1 MTAPSPQ
8 RGARQP
14 ASHTYAAL
22 TAQPDALTATPLAT
36 PHHTAPLLR
45 WTALANET
53 SEMMLAAAQVIS
65 HRTGR
70 VAAAGAAPSAEDLDE
85 FSLMT
90 QEKFEAAAESSWSVA
105 THCLQLNQQLWT
117 QLFTQMQAGMRAM
130 ISAATSADIAESM
143 THHATLIAAM
153 APSPDAHA
161 QLSNAAADLARV
173 ALEPIHAR
181 ATANAERLGRH
192 KATDAGS

>member
-1 MTAPSPQ
+1 MTTPSPQ
-8 RGARQP
+8 HSSRQP
-14 ASHTYAAL
+14 AARAHAAL
-22 TAQPDALTATPLAT
+22 AAQPGALAASDHPD
-36 PHHTAPLLR
+36 PLLR

-53 SEMMLAAAQVIS
+53 SEMMRAAAEVIS

-70 VAAAGAAPSAEDLDE
+70 MAAAGPAPSADDLDE

-105 THCLQLNQQLWT
+105 AHCLSLNQQLWT
-117 QLFTQMQAGMRAM
+117 QLLLQMQAGVSALMA
-130 ISAATSADIAESM
+130 AATSSNIAESM
-143 THHATLIAAM
+143 THHAKLIAAM

-181 ATANAERLGRH
+181 ATANAERLGKR
-192 KATDAGS
+192 KATDADS